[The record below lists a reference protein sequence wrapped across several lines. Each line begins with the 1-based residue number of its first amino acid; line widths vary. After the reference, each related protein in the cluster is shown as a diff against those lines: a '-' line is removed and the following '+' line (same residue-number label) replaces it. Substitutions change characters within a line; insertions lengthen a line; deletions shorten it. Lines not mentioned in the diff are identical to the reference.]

1 MSAPRHFGLI
11 GLGAMGWPIA
21 QTAAAAGAQV
31 EVFDVSE
38 AARERARAAGL
49 TTHDDVRSLAAAC
62 STVVLSL
69 PTPAIVESVV
79 AELAP
84 AGGIVVLDTSTIDAA
99 TARRCRDRL
108 VASGGDYADCPV
120 LGRPER
126 VGQWTLPVGGSDA
139 AYARAAQV
147 LEPLARAV
155 PHVGDVGA
163 ASAVKVLNN
172 LMLGA
177 INAVTAEVLVLA
189 EAAGLDPGVFVDVVL
204 DSGAASVSGLFKDV
218 GPRAVD
224 GDFAPT
230 FSLRLM
236 HKDNALA
243 IAMAEEYGV
252 PLLVGSAAQTLNTMG
267 MAAGHGDED
276 SIAVVRALEK
286 LTGRSA
292 RRHGGSARSASV
304 VVGEPDAG

>member
-1 MSAPRHFGLI
+1 MSEPVRFGLI
-11 GLGAMGWPIA
+11 GLGAMGWPAA

-38 AARERARAAGL
+38 AARDRARAAGL

-69 PTPAIVESVV
+69 PTPAVVESVV

-84 AGGIVVLDTSTIDAA
+84 AGEVVVLDTSTIDPA
-99 TARRCRDRL
+99 TARRARDLL
-108 VASGGDYADCPV
+108 VATGGDYADCPV

-126 VGQWTLPVGGSDA
+126 VGQWTMPVGGSDA
-139 AYARAAQV
+139 AYERASQV
-147 LEPLARAV
+147 LAPLARAV
-155 PHVGDVGA
+155 PHVGDVGT

-189 EAAGLDPGVFVDVVL
+189 QAAGLDPGVFVDVVL
-204 DSGAASVSGLFKDV
+204 DSGAASVSPLFKDV
-218 GPRAVD
+218 APRAVD
-224 GDFAPT
+224 GDFDPT

-243 IAMAEEYGV
+243 IAMAQEYGV
-252 PLLVGSAAQTLNTMG
+252 PLVVGGATQTLNTMA

-276 SIAVVRALEK
+276 SIAVVRALEE
-286 LTGRSA
+286 LTGRSV
-292 RRHGGSARSASV
+292 RRQSGSV
-304 VVGEPDAG
+304 VVAEPDAG